1 VTATIASIGYP
12 NPPTAEPVSVIIRGS
27 IRTTISAESF
37 IPKPNND
44 QKSADEES
52 QERDAKARERSP
64 EVIGLQVINDRRKG
78 SSFEHPQELRP
89 HEHIES
95 GKKRNKH

>member
-27 IRTTISAESF
+27 IRTTISAKSF
-37 IPKPNND
+37 VSKPHDD
-44 QKSADEES
+44 QKSTDKES
-52 QERDAKARERSP
+52 QKGDAKAGESP
-64 EVIGLQVINDRRKG
+64 PKVIGLQVINDRRKG